1 MEMQENFEK
10 QGIKPP
16 VVLSRGRFS
25 FLVRKFEGELHT
37 HHGIIKLENLV
48 RKKFGDEIETHLGV
62 KYRILPFKPSDFF
75 RHFKRG
81 ATPIM
86 PKDIGAIIAYTGL
99 SPDSLIF
106 DAGTGSGVLAAYL
119 AYFNKY
125 GEVVTVEKR
134 RDFALIAKKNFE
146 VAGLENIHQIVGDA
160 LFVADGFVREFDLV
174 VLDMKDDVKF
184 VPKARN
190 ILKNSGY
197 LVVYNPYIEAARR
210 VYEEMVKNGFRE
222 LEAFELLKVD
232 LDIKRVGTR
241 TSTRVW
247 HTGYLT
253 IGRKVE

>member
-1 MEMQENFEK
+1 ME
-10 QGIKPP
+10 PP
-16 VVLSRGRFS
+16 VVLSRGKYS
-25 FLVRKFEGELHT
+25 FLVERFEGLLHT
-37 HHGIIKLENLV
+37 HHGIIKLEEL
-48 RKKFGDEIETHLGV
+48 KEKDYGDEVRTHLGV

-86 PKDIGAIIAYTGL
+86 PKDVGAIIAYTGL

-134 RDFALIAKKNFE
+134 RDFAEIARKNFE
-146 VAGLENIHQIVGDA
+146 TAGLKNIHQIVGDA
-160 LFVADGFVREFDLV
+160 LFVADGLKAEFDLV
-174 VLDMKDDVKF
+174 VLDMKDDVEF
-184 VPKARN
+184 IPKARE
-190 ILKNSGY
+190 ILKAGGY
-197 LVVYNPYIEAARR
+197 AVVYNPYIEAARKI
-210 VYEEMVKNGFRE
+210 YLEMERNGFKE
-222 LEAFELLKVD
+222 LEAFEMLRID

-247 HTGYLT
+247 HTGYIV
-253 IGRKVE
+253 IGRKLG

>member
-1 MEMQENFEK
+1 M
-10 QGIKPP
+10 KPP
-16 VVLSRGRFS
+16 VVLLKGKHS
-25 FLVRKFEGELHT
+25 FLVDRFEGELHT
-37 HHGIIKLENLV
+37 HHGIIKLEELKGKN
-48 RKKFGDEIETHLGV
+48 FGDEVETHLGV
-62 KYRILPFKPSDFF
+62 KYRILPFRPADFF
-75 RHFKRG
+75 KHFKRG

-134 RDFALIAKKNFE
+134 KDFANIARKNFKL
-146 VAGLENIHQIVGDA
+146 ANLKNIHQIVGDA
-160 LFVADGFVREFDLV
+160 LFVADGFKNEFDLV
-174 VLDMKDDVKF
+174 VLDMKDDVAF
-184 VPKARN
+184 IPKAKE

-197 LVVYNPYIEAARR
+197 IAVYNPYIEPTRR
-210 VYEEMVKNGFRE
+210 VYEALVRNSFKE
-222 LEAFELLKVD
+222 LECFELIRVD

-241 TSTRVW
+241 PNTRVW
-247 HTGYLT
+247 HTGFIT